1 MPLRLRI
8 RGAMP
13 VVPMMEVQKVYTVP
27 AEGVVVALSD
37 EKEGYDEILEKG
49 VEDMDEGDEA
59 TEEEEAVEIRM
70 WEGEVVKVVVTVPNE
85 EVIEK
90 MEAEVQEWKATQ
102 DGSE

>member
-27 AEGVVVALSD
+27 AEGVVRALSD
-37 EKEGYDEILEKG
+37 EKEGYNEILEKG